1 MPQNRS
7 RPRRRAL
14 HPSRSGPPLRQSS
27 LRHLQNARNRQSR
40 HLNSRLLPRN
50 RRRRQSRRHRRSPG
64 PPNPAAIAEVMR
76 RHGLTRL
83 RKLRVALVA
92 TSNLQG
98 IGHNMRLLFTSSL
111 VILPAFAIHHP
122 SINCHRLQILR

>member
-1 MPQNRS
+1 
-7 RPRRRAL
+7 
-14 HPSRSGPPLRQSS
+14 
-27 LRHLQNARNRQSR
+27 
-40 HLNSRLLPRN
+40 
-50 RRRRQSRRHRRSPG
+50 
-64 PPNPAAIAEVMR
+64 MR

-111 VILPAFAIHHP
+111 VILPAFAIHYP